1 MNEEWVVEELGPS
14 DAKDVEGLFRV
25 VWPQAKKYP
34 EEWRRKR
41 MLSAEEIIEEM
52 KSGFRYFGM
61 RLEGRIVGVYK
72 ARICG
77 DICFGE
83 HQSIHPECRA
93 AGLAEAMYDQ
103 FFELADRTNCRK
115 NVVNILIGHGIGE
128 LCVRR
133 YSFQKV
139 GEPFEQSKG
148 MLVQRYEREV

>member
-1 MNEEWVVEELGPS
+1 MEELGPS

-25 VWPQAKKYP
+25 VWPQAKEYP

-41 MLSAEEIIEEM
+41 MLSAEEIVEEM
-52 KSGFRYFGM
+52 ESGYRYFGM

-72 ARICG
+72 ARIRG

-83 HQSIHPECRA
+83 HQSIHPECRV

-103 FFELADRTNCRK
+103 FFELAERTNCRK
-115 NVVNILIGHGIGE
+115 NVVSILIGHGIGE
-128 LCVRR
+128 LCVGR
-133 YSFQKV
+133 YSFQKA

-148 MLVQRYEREV
+148 MLVQRYEREI